1 MLTRPATFENTS
13 GSVKTAGGSASSG
26 LRISASSALA
36 VDASVTGPMGFSD
49 TLWSFNGLLRVIALL
64 VSDMGSLMQIA
75 KGWGV
80 YDTRFDLGRCLS
92 PCGSAGRI
100 CVMGGVFQQRSD
112 AGARL
117 ADILDRRSAISIGFT
132 LKLLLCFFLIRLRR

>member
-1 MLTRPATFENTS
+1 MLTRPATFENTT
-13 GSVKTAGGSASSG
+13 GSVNTAGGSASSG

-64 VSDMGSLMQIA
+64 VPDMGSPMQIA
-75 KGWGV
+75 KGWCV
-80 YDTRFDLGRCLS
+80 YGTLFDVGLGLS

-100 CVMGGVFQQRSD
+100 CVMGGGFQQRSD

-117 ADILDRRSAISIGFT
+117 ADILERRSAISIGFT
-132 LKLLLCFFLIRLRR
+132 LKLLLCVFLIRLRR